1 MGIDPKPRAEVD
13 IDASLVRRLLREQHP
28 DLADRALTQI
38 GEGWDNTLFRLGSDL
53 VVRLPRR
60 AVAAVLVEHEQRWL
74 PMLSGTLAL
83 PIPLP
88 IRVGIAGCGYPW
100 PWSVMPWFA
109 GESALTQPPLDRSSA
124 AADVG
129 AFLRTL
135 HRPAPGDVPANPWR
149 TSLESRTSTMIER
162 LQRIDGIVDRAA
174 VVALW
179 DRVLSTRPWAGPPLW
194 IHADLHPGNLVVN
207 DRRVSAVIDFGDL
220 TSGDPATDLSVAWM
234 LFPPVLRPSFREAA
248 RDTFSAIDDDTW
260 MRARGWAL
268 TLGVAYLAY
277 SHDDEA
283 MGVLGKSTI
292 SAALEGA

>member
-1 MGIDPKPRAEVD
+1 VALEPKPRAEVD
-13 IDASLVRRLLREQHP
+13 IDASLARALLREQHP
-28 DLADRALTQI
+28 DLADLSLTQI

-60 AVAAVLVEHEQRWL
+60 AVAAALVEHEQRWL
-74 PMLSGTLAL
+74 PILASRLPL

-88 IRVGIAGCGYPW
+88 VRIGIAGCGYPW
-100 PWSVMPWFA
+100 PWSVVPWFA
-109 GESALTQPPLDRSSA
+109 GECALVQPPLDLSSA
-124 AADVG
+124 APDLG

-135 HRPAPGDVPANPWR
+135 HRPAPADVPVNPWR
-149 TSLESRTSTMIER
+149 ASLESRTSVMVER

-174 VVALW
+174 VAALW
-179 DRVLSTRPWAGPPLW
+179 DRVLATPSWPGPPLW
-194 IHADLHPGNLVVN
+194 IHGDLHPGNLVVH

-234 LFPPVLRPSFREAA
+234 LFPPALRPHFREAA
-248 RDTFSAIDDDTW
+248 RNNFHAVDDDTW

-268 TLGVAYLAY
+268 TLGVAYLSY

-283 MGVLGKSTI
+283 MGALGKATI
-292 SAALEGA
+292 IAALEGM